1 MTTQHQEEEWVPP
14 GIDTT
19 KPSSSRTYDYLLGGA
34 HNFQADRDAAEQAE
48 KIMPGIRDV
57 ARLNRAFLGRVV
69 RTLMGLGIRQF
80 LDIGSGI
87 PTVGNVHQIAGEIDP
102 RCRVVYVDRDPIA
115 VAHSKMLL
123 RASQHATIAHAD
135 FTDADG
141 IFADPDV
148 RRLDFSEPIGLLM
161 VAMLHWIPDASDPH
175 ALLAEY
181 RRRVPA
187 GSHLAISH
195 LVSDRDSDR
204 INSAVGTFNLARGH
218 DQATTRTHK
227 EVETMFGDFEL
238 IEPGLVGCALWRP
251 GGPGDIS
258 DDPHTNTQLY
268 GGVARKVAGRS

>member
-1 MTTQHQEEEWVPP
+1 MTRHQEQEWVPP

-69 RTLMGLGIRQF
+69 RTLMDLGIRQF

-87 PTVGNVHQIAGEIDP
+87 PTVSNVHQVAEEIDP

-123 RASQHATIAHAD
+123 RASEHATIVHAD
-135 FTDADG
+135 FTDPES
-141 IFADPDV
+141 IFTAPEAQ
-148 RRLDFSEPIGLLM
+148 RLLDFGEPVGLLM
-161 VAMLHWIPDASDPH
+161 VAMLHWIPDTSDPH
-175 ALLAEY
+175 GLLKEY
-181 RRRVPA
+181 RHRVPP
-187 GSHLAISH
+187 GSYLAISH
-195 LVSDRDSDR
+195 LVSNQDSDR
-204 INSAVGTFNLARGH
+204 INSAVGTFNRARGH
-218 DQATTRTHK
+218 DQATTRTHH

-251 GGPGDIS
+251 AGPGDIS
-258 DDPHTNTQLY
+258 DDPYSNTQLY
-268 GGVARKVAGRS
+268 GGVARKVTD

>member
-1 MTTQHQEEEWVPP
+1 MTQHQEEEWVPP

-123 RASQHATIAHAD
+123 RASENATIAHAD
-135 FTDADG
+135 FTDPDG
-141 IFADPDV
+141 ILAHPEV
-148 RRLDFSEPIGLLM
+148 RRLLDFDAPVGLLTI
-161 VAMLHWIPDASDPH
+161 AMLHWIPDADDPH
-175 ALLAEY
+175 ALLARY
-181 RRRVPA
+181 RDHVAP
-187 GSHLAISH
+187 GSYLAISH
-195 LVSDRDSDR
+195 LVSDQDSDR
-204 INSAVGTFNLARGH
+204 INSAVGTFNQARGH
-218 DQATTRTHK
+218 DQATTRSYK

-258 DDPHTNTQLY
+258 DDPYTNTQLY
-268 GGVARKVAGRS
+268 GGVARKAS

>member
-1 MTTQHQEEEWVPP
+1 MTRQQEEEWVPP

-69 RTLMGLGIRQF
+69 RTLMNLGIRQF

-123 RASQHATIAHAD
+123 RAHDNATIVHAD
-135 FTDADG
+135 FTDPGA

-148 RRLDFSEPIGLLM
+148 RRLDFTEPIGLLM

-175 ALLAEY
+175 TLLAEY
-181 RRRVPA
+181 RRRVPP

-195 LVSDRDSDR
+195 MISDQEGNR
-204 INSAVGTFNLARGH
+204 INTAVGTFNRARGQ
-218 DQATTRTHK
+218 DQATTRTYE
-227 EVETMFGDFEL
+227 EVATMFGDFEL

-258 DDPHTNTQLY
+258 NDPYTNTQLY
-268 GGVARKVAGRS
+268 GGVARKVAG

>member
-1 MTTQHQEEEWVPP
+1 MTQHQEEEWVPP

-34 HNFQADRDAAEQAE
+34 HNFQADRDAADQAE

-69 RTLMGLGIRQF
+69 RTLMSLGIRQF

-123 RASQHATIAHAD
+123 RASENATIAHAD
-135 FTDADG
+135 FTDPDG
-141 IFADPDV
+141 ILTHPEV
-148 RRLDFSEPIGLLM
+148 RRLLDFDTPIGLLA
-161 VAMLHWIPDASDPH
+161 VAMLHWIPDADDPH
-175 ALLAEY
+175 ALLARY
-181 RRRVPA
+181 RDHLAP
-187 GSHLAISH
+187 GSYLAISH

-204 INSAVGTFNLARGH
+204 INSAVGTFNQARGH
-218 DQATTRTHK
+218 DQATTRSYK

-238 IEPGLVGCALWRP
+238 IEPGLAGCALWRP

-258 DDPHTNTQLY
+258 DDPYTNTQLY
-268 GGVARKVAGRS
+268 GGVARKAG

>member
-1 MTTQHQEEEWVPP
+1 MTTQHQEEWVPP

-34 HNFQADRDAAEQAE
+34 HNFQADRDAAEQAA
-48 KIMPGIRDV
+48 KVMPGIRDV

-69 RTLMGLGIRQF
+69 RTLMDLGIRQF

-87 PTVGNVHQIAGEIDP
+87 PTVGNVHQIAAEIDP

-115 VAHSKMLL
+115 VAHSRMLL
-123 RASQHATIAHAD
+123 RTSDTATIAHAD
-135 FTDADG
+135 FTNPES

-148 RRLDFSEPIGLLM
+148 RRLDFDAPIGLLM

-181 RRRVPA
+181 RRRVPI

-195 LVSDRDSDR
+195 MVNDREGSR
-204 INSAVGTFNLARGH
+204 MSGLVGTFNLAKGQ
-218 DQATTRTHK
+218 DQATTRSYH

-238 IEPGLVGCALWRP
+238 LEPGLVGCALWRP

-258 DDPHTNTQLY
+258 ADPYTNTQLY
-268 GGVARKVAGRS
+268 GGVARKVAG

>member
-1 MTTQHQEEEWVPP
+1 MTRHREQEWVPP

-69 RTLMGLGIRQF
+69 RTLMGSGVRQF

-87 PTVGNVHQIAGEIDP
+87 PTVGNVHQVAEEIDP

-115 VAHSKMLL
+115 VAHSRMLL
-123 RASQHATIAHAD
+123 GASEHATIVHAD
-135 FTDADG
+135 
-141 IFADPDV
+141 FADPDAITGDPQV
-148 RRLDFSEPIGLLM
+148 RGLLDSGEPIGLLM
-161 VAMLHWIPDASDPH
+161 VAMLHWIPPESDPH
-175 ALLAEY
+175 GLLAQY
-181 RRRVPA
+181 RDRVPT
-187 GSHLAISH
+187 GSYLAISH

-204 INSAVGTFNLARGH
+204 INSAVGTFNRARGH
-218 DQATTRTHK
+218 DQATTRTYG
-227 EVETMFGDFEL
+227 EVATMFGDFEL

-258 DDPHTNTQLY
+258 DDPRANTQLY
-268 GGVARKVAGRS
+268 GGVARKTAA